1 MKQREGP
8 NRKSFRSIMEIIL
21 FFLAHW
27 YLSLF
32 SQTFFHHR
40 YAAHRMFSMSP
51 FWERFFYLFSFITQG
66 SSYLSPYSYGVLHR
80 MHHANADTEDD
91 PHSPSYDR
99 NLFSMMWRTKTIY
112 SDISKGKADVPEV
125 YTKQLPNWKSLDR
138 FADNL
143 IVRGSWVLLYTA
155 FYILFAPHWAFF
167 LLLPLHFVMGP
178 LHGAIINWFAHKYGY
193 TNFKTKDTSRNL
205 MPIDILMMGEGF
217 HNNHHKYQKS
227 PNFGKRWFELD
238 PVYPAILLFKKL
250 RIIRLAGAS

>member
-1 MKQREGP
+1 
-8 NRKSFRSIMEIIL
+8 MEIIL

-40 YAAHRMFSMSP
+40 YAAHSMFTMTP
-51 FWERFFYLFSFITQG
+51 FWERFFYFFSFITQG
-66 SSYLSPYSYGVLHR
+66 SSYLSPYSYGILHR
-80 MHHANADTEDD
+80 MHHAHADTEAD

-112 SDISKGKADVPEV
+112 ANISKGKEEVPAA
-125 YTKQLPNWKSLDR
+125 YKKKLPTWHRLDR

-143 IVRGSWVLLYTA
+143 IVRGSWALLYTG
-155 FYILFAPHWAFF
+155 FYLLFAPHWAFF

-193 TNFKTKDTSRNL
+193 RNYRTKDTSKNL

-217 HNNHHKYQKS
+217 HNNHHRYQKS
-227 PNFGKRWFELD
+227 PNFGKRWFEID
-238 PVYPAILLFKKL
+238 PVHPLILLFKKCG
-250 RIIRLAGAS
+250 IIRIEGTSS